1 MFEKEISFIKSLF
14 NKENIALHEPCF
26 IGNEKK
32 YLLECIDSG
41 FVSSVGEFVTRFE
54 EALKE
59 KTKARFVIATNTG
72 TAALHIALLAN
83 GIDENCEVIT
93 QSISFVATANA
104 IAYTGAKPVFL
115 DIDENT
121 LSLSPKA
128 LEHFLENQTYQK
140 DNLSY
145 NKTTHK
151 PIKACVIMHTFGLS
165 AHIKAIKELCEKYH
179 ILLIEDA
186 AEALGSTYE
195 NKALGTFGK
204 CGILSFNGNKIITGG
219 CGGAILSDDENLA
232 KLARHLSTTAKIPH
246 PYEYDH
252 DRIAYNYRLCNIN
265 AAILLAGLENLEL
278 FLENKRE
285 LAKIYK
291 DFFKNHDK
299 CKFIDEKSN
308 EKSNF
313 WLNTLLFKD
322 ENLRN
327 IFLEEC
333 LKNNIF
339 VRPVW
344 KSLPSLKAFQN
355 CQSNELINTKK
366 LEKRLINLPS
376 SVRIEIKRNDGCI
389 LYFCHYSFIFLD
401 HIFIVKSF

>member
-14 NKENIALHEPCF
+14 NQENIALHEPCF

-32 YLLECIDSG
+32 YLLECIDNG

-232 KLARHLSTTAKIPH
+232 KLAKHLSTTAKIPH

-313 WLNTLLFKD
+313 WLNTLLFKN

-339 VRPVW
+339 VRPIW

-355 CQSNELINTKK
+355 CQSDELINTKN
-366 LEKRLINLPS
+366 LEKRLVNLPS
-376 SVRIEIKRNDGCI
+376 SVRRN
-389 LYFCHYSFIFLD
+389 
-401 HIFIVKSF
+401 

>member
-32 YLLECIDSG
+32 YLLECIDNG

-140 DNLSY
+140 DNLNY

-151 PIKACVIMHTFGLS
+151 LIKACVIMHTFGLS

-376 SVRIEIKRNDGCI
+376 SVRIANKKE
-389 LYFCHYSFIFLD
+389 
-401 HIFIVKSF
+401 

>member
-1 MFEKEISFIKSLF
+1 MFKKEISFIKSLF
-14 NKENIALHEPCF
+14 NKENIPLHEPCF

-41 FVSSVGEFVTRFE
+41 FVSSVGEFVSRFE

-59 KTKARFVIATNTG
+59 KTNARFVIATNTG

-83 GIDENCEVIT
+83 SIDENCEVIT

-104 IAYTGAKPVFL
+104 IAYTGARAVFL

-128 LEHFLENQTYQK
+128 LENFLENHTYQK
-140 DNLSY
+140 DGFTY
-145 NKTTHK
+145 NKTTHQC
-151 PIKACVIMHTFGLS
+151 IKACVVMHTFGLS
-165 AHIKAIKELCEKYH
+165 AHIKAIKELCEKYN
-179 ILLIEDA
+179 IILIEDA

-219 CGGAILSDDENLA
+219 CGGAILSDDKNLA

-246 PYEYDH
+246 TYEYNH
-252 DRIAYNYRLCNIN
+252 DMIGYNYRLCNVN

-291 DFFKNHDK
+291 DFFKNNDK

-327 IFLEEC
+327 VFLEEC

-339 VRPVW
+339 ARPVW

-355 CQSNELINTKK
+355 CQSDELINTKN
-366 LEKRLINLPS
+366 LEKRLVNLPS
-376 SVRIEIKRNDGCI
+376 SVRIMQDYDQNKTRNERDYD
-389 LYFCHYSFIFLD
+389 LL
-401 HIFIVKSF
+401 

>member
-140 DNLSY
+140 NNLSY

-376 SVRIEIKRNDGCI
+376 SVRIANKKE
-389 LYFCHYSFIFLD
+389 
-401 HIFIVKSF
+401 

>member
-14 NKENIALHEPCF
+14 NQENIALHEPCF

-32 YLLECIDSG
+32 YLLECIDNG

-339 VRPVW
+339 VRPIW

-355 CQSNELINTKK
+355 CQSNELINTKN
-366 LEKRLINLPS
+366 LEKHLVNLPS
-376 SVRIEIKRNDGCI
+376 SVRITNKNLG
-389 LYFCHYSFIFLD
+389 LS
-401 HIFIVKSF
+401 

>member
-366 LEKRLINLPS
+366 LEIRLINLPS
-376 SVRIEIKRNDGCI
+376 SVRIANKKE
-389 LYFCHYSFIFLD
+389 
-401 HIFIVKSF
+401 

>member
-59 KTKARFVIATNTG
+59 KTKTRFVIATNTG

-83 GIDENCEVIT
+83 GIDENCEIIT

-104 IAYTGAKPVFL
+104 IAYTGAKPIFL

-140 DNLSY
+140 NNLSY

-165 AHIKAIKELCEKYH
+165 AHVKAIKELCEKYH

-195 NKALGTFGK
+195 NKVLGTFGK

-246 PYEYDH
+246 LYEYDH
-252 DRIAYNYRLCNIN
+252 DRVAYNYRLCNIN

-355 CQSNELINTKK
+355 CQSDDLLNTKN
-366 LEKRLINLPS
+366 LEKRLVNLPS
-376 SVRIEIKRNDGCI
+376 SVRIKE
-389 LYFCHYSFIFLD
+389 
-401 HIFIVKSF
+401 

>member
-151 PIKACVIMHTFGLS
+151 LIKACVIMHTFGLS

-265 AAILLAGLENLEL
+265 AAILFAGLENLEL

-376 SVRIEIKRNDGCI
+376 SVRIANKKE
-389 LYFCHYSFIFLD
+389 
-401 HIFIVKSF
+401 

>member
-1 MFEKEISFIKSLF
+1 MFKKEISFIKSLF

-151 PIKACVIMHTFGLS
+151 PIKACVIIHTFGLS

-313 WLNTLLFKD
+313 WLNTLLFKN

-376 SVRIEIKRNDGCI
+376 SVRIK
-389 LYFCHYSFIFLD
+389 
-401 HIFIVKSF
+401 K

>member
-1 MFEKEISFIKSLF
+1 MFKKEISFIKSLF

-151 PIKACVIMHTFGLS
+151 LIKACVIMHTFGLS

-376 SVRIEIKRNDGCI
+376 SVRRN
-389 LYFCHYSFIFLD
+389 
-401 HIFIVKSF
+401 

>member
-83 GIDENCEVIT
+83 NIDENCEVIT

-104 IAYTGAKPVFL
+104 IAYTGAKPIFL

-128 LEHFLENQTYQK
+128 LEHFLENETYQK

-151 PIKACVIMHTFGLS
+151 PIKACIIMHTFGLS
-165 AHIKAIKELCEKYH
+165 VHIKALKELCEKYR

-232 KLARHLSTTAKIPH
+232 KLAKHLSTTAKIPH

-252 DRIAYNYRLCNIN
+252 DRIAYNYRLCNVN
-265 AAILLAGLENLEL
+265 AAILLAGLENLEF

-299 CKFIDEKSN
+299 CEFIDEKSN

-322 ENLRN
+322 ENLRD
-327 IFLEEC
+327 IFLKEC
-333 LKNNIF
+333 LENKIF
-339 VRPVW
+339 SRPIW

-355 CQSNELINTKK
+355 CQSDELINTKN
-366 LEKRLINLPS
+366 LEKRLVNLPS
-376 SVRIEIKRNDGCI
+376 SVRRK
-389 LYFCHYSFIFLD
+389 
-401 HIFIVKSF
+401 

>member
-1 MFEKEISFIKSLF
+1 MFEKETSFIKSLF

-376 SVRIEIKRNDGCI
+376 SVRIAN
-389 LYFCHYSFIFLD
+389 
-401 HIFIVKSF
+401 

>member
-1 MFEKEISFIKSLF
+1 MFKKEISFIKSLF

-151 PIKACVIMHTFGLS
+151 LIKACVIMHTFGLS

-265 AAILLAGLENLEL
+265 AAILFAGLENLEL

-313 WLNTLLFKD
+313 WLNTLLFKN

-355 CQSNELINTKK
+355 CQSNELINTKN
-366 LEKRLINLPS
+366 LEKRLVNLPS
-376 SVRIEIKRNDGCI
+376 SVRIK
-389 LYFCHYSFIFLD
+389 
-401 HIFIVKSF
+401 K

>member
-151 PIKACVIMHTFGLS
+151 LIKACVIMHTFGLS

-313 WLNTLLFKD
+313 WLNTLLFKN

-366 LEKRLINLPS
+366 LEKRLVNLPS
-376 SVRIEIKRNDGCI
+376 SVRIANKKE
-389 LYFCHYSFIFLD
+389 
-401 HIFIVKSF
+401 

>member
-151 PIKACVIMHTFGLS
+151 LIKACVIMHTFGLS

-232 KLARHLSTTAKIPH
+232 KLAKHLSTTAKIPH

-313 WLNTLLFKD
+313 WLNTLLFKN

-339 VRPVW
+339 VRPIW

-376 SVRIEIKRNDGCI
+376 SVRIANKKE
-389 LYFCHYSFIFLD
+389 
-401 HIFIVKSF
+401 

>member
-1 MFEKEISFIKSLF
+1 MFKKEISFIKSLF

-265 AAILLAGLENLEL
+265 AAILFAGLENLEL

-313 WLNTLLFKD
+313 WLNTLLFKN

-339 VRPVW
+339 VRPIW

-355 CQSNELINTKK
+355 CQSNELINTKN
-366 LEKRLINLPS
+366 LEKRLVNLPS
-376 SVRIEIKRNDGCI
+376 SVRIANKKE
-389 LYFCHYSFIFLD
+389 
-401 HIFIVKSF
+401 

>member
-59 KTKARFVIATNTG
+59 KTKTRFVIATNTG

-313 WLNTLLFKD
+313 WLNTLLFKN

-376 SVRIEIKRNDGCI
+376 SVRIK
-389 LYFCHYSFIFLD
+389 
-401 HIFIVKSF
+401 K

>member
-140 DNLSY
+140 NNLSY

-151 PIKACVIMHTFGLS
+151 LIKACVIMHTFGLS

-355 CQSNELINTKK
+355 CQSDELINTKK
-366 LEKRLINLPS
+366 LEKRLVNLPS
-376 SVRIEIKRNDGCI
+376 SVRIANKKE
-389 LYFCHYSFIFLD
+389 
-401 HIFIVKSF
+401 

>member
-59 KTKARFVIATNTG
+59 KTKTRFVIATNTG

-151 PIKACVIMHTFGLS
+151 LIKACVIMHTFGLS

-376 SVRIEIKRNDGCI
+376 SVRIANKNLG
-389 LYFCHYSFIFLD
+389 LS
-401 HIFIVKSF
+401 

>member
-1 MFEKEISFIKSLF
+1 MFKKEISFIKSLF

-232 KLARHLSTTAKIPH
+232 KLVRHLSTTAKIPH

-327 IFLEEC
+327 IFLEES

-339 VRPVW
+339 VRPIW

-376 SVRIEIKRNDGCI
+376 SVRIANKKE
-389 LYFCHYSFIFLD
+389 
-401 HIFIVKSF
+401 

>member
-1 MFEKEISFIKSLF
+1 MFKKEISFIKSLF
-14 NKENIALHEPCF
+14 NKKNIALHEPCF

-83 GIDENCEVIT
+83 DIDENCEVIT

-151 PIKACVIMHTFGLS
+151 LIKACVIMHTFGLS

-376 SVRIEIKRNDGCI
+376 SVRIANKKE
-389 LYFCHYSFIFLD
+389 
-401 HIFIVKSF
+401 

>member
-376 SVRIEIKRNDGCI
+376 SVRITNKNLG
-389 LYFCHYSFIFLD
+389 LS
-401 HIFIVKSF
+401 

>member
-1 MFEKEISFIKSLF
+1 MFKKEISFIKSLF

-376 SVRIEIKRNDGCI
+376 SVRIAN
-389 LYFCHYSFIFLD
+389 
-401 HIFIVKSF
+401 

>member
-1 MFEKEISFIKSLF
+1 MFKKEISFIKSLF

-151 PIKACVIMHTFGLS
+151 LIKACVIMHTFGLS

-265 AAILLAGLENLEL
+265 AAILFAGLENLEL

-313 WLNTLLFKD
+313 WLNTLLFKN

-339 VRPVW
+339 VRPIW

-355 CQSNELINTKK
+355 CQSNELINTKN
-366 LEKRLINLPS
+366 LEKRLVNLPS
-376 SVRIEIKRNDGCI
+376 SVRIANKKE
-389 LYFCHYSFIFLD
+389 
-401 HIFIVKSF
+401 

>member
-1 MFEKEISFIKSLF
+1 MFKKEISFIKSLF

-246 PYEYDH
+246 PYKYDH

-339 VRPVW
+339 VRPIW

-376 SVRIEIKRNDGCI
+376 SVRIANKKE
-389 LYFCHYSFIFLD
+389 
-401 HIFIVKSF
+401 

>member
-1 MFEKEISFIKSLF
+1 MFKKEISFIKSLF

-59 KTKARFVIATNTG
+59 KTKARFVIATNTD

-151 PIKACVIMHTFGLS
+151 LIKACVIMHTFGLS

-265 AAILLAGLENLEL
+265 AAILFAGLENLEL

-313 WLNTLLFKD
+313 WLNTLLFKN

-376 SVRIEIKRNDGCI
+376 SVRIANKKE
-389 LYFCHYSFIFLD
+389 
-401 HIFIVKSF
+401 

>member
-1 MFEKEISFIKSLF
+1 MFKKEISFIKSLF

-265 AAILLAGLENLEL
+265 AAILFAGLENLEL

-313 WLNTLLFKD
+313 WLNTLLFKN

-339 VRPVW
+339 VRPIW

-376 SVRIEIKRNDGCI
+376 SVRIANKKE
-389 LYFCHYSFIFLD
+389 
-401 HIFIVKSF
+401 

>member
-344 KSLPSLKAFQN
+344 KSLPSLKVFQN

-376 SVRIEIKRNDGCI
+376 SVRIANKKE
-389 LYFCHYSFIFLD
+389 
-401 HIFIVKSF
+401 

>member
-1 MFEKEISFIKSLF
+1 MFKKEISFIKSLF

-41 FVSSVGEFVTRFE
+41 FVSSVGEFVSRFE

-83 GIDENCEVIT
+83 GINENCEVIT

-104 IAYTGAKPVFL
+104 ITYTGAKPIFL

-151 PIKACVIMHTFGLS
+151 PIKACVVMHTFGLS
-165 AHIKAIKELCEKYH
+165 AHIKTIKEFCEKYH

-219 CGGAILSDDENLA
+219 CGGAILSDDENLV
-232 KLARHLSTTAKIPH
+232 KLARHLSTTAKISH

-252 DRIAYNYRLCNIN
+252 DMVAYNYRLCNIN

-278 FLENKRE
+278 FLKNKRE

-355 CQSNELINTKK
+355 CQSDKLINTKN
-366 LEKRLINLPS
+366 LEKRLVNLPS
-376 SVRIEIKRNDGCI
+376 SVRMIK
-389 LYFCHYSFIFLD
+389 
-401 HIFIVKSF
+401 

>member
-1 MFEKEISFIKSLF
+1 MFKKEISFIKSLF

-41 FVSSVGEFVTRFE
+41 FVSSVGEFATRFE

-313 WLNTLLFKD
+313 WLNTLLFKN

-376 SVRIEIKRNDGCI
+376 SVRIANKKE
-389 LYFCHYSFIFLD
+389 
-401 HIFIVKSF
+401 

>member
-1 MFEKEISFIKSLF
+1 MFKKEISFIKSLF

-252 DRIAYNYRLCNIN
+252 DMIAYNYRLCNVN
-265 AAILLAGLENLEL
+265 AAILLAGLENLEP

-299 CKFIDEKSN
+299 CEFIDEKSN

-344 KSLPSLKAFQN
+344 KSLPSLKAFQD

-376 SVRIEIKRNDGCI
+376 SVRIANKKE
-389 LYFCHYSFIFLD
+389 
-401 HIFIVKSF
+401 

>member
-1 MFEKEISFIKSLF
+1 MFKKEISFIKSLF

-151 PIKACVIMHTFGLS
+151 LIKACVIMHTFGLS

-339 VRPVW
+339 VRPIW

-355 CQSNELINTKK
+355 CQSNELINTKN
-366 LEKRLINLPS
+366 LEKRLVNLPS
-376 SVRIEIKRNDGCI
+376 SVRIK
-389 LYFCHYSFIFLD
+389 
-401 HIFIVKSF
+401 K

>member
-195 NKALGTFGK
+195 NKTLGTFGK

-376 SVRIEIKRNDGCI
+376 SVRIKE
-389 LYFCHYSFIFLD
+389 
-401 HIFIVKSF
+401 

>member
-1 MFEKEISFIKSLF
+1 MFKKEISFIKSLF

-140 DNLSY
+140 DNFSY

-151 PIKACVIMHTFGLS
+151 LIKACVIMHTFGLS

-339 VRPVW
+339 VRPIW

-355 CQSNELINTKK
+355 CQSNELINTKN
-366 LEKRLINLPS
+366 LEKRLVNLPS
-376 SVRIEIKRNDGCI
+376 SVRIK
-389 LYFCHYSFIFLD
+389 
-401 HIFIVKSF
+401 K

>member
-313 WLNTLLFKD
+313 WLNTLLFKN

-376 SVRIEIKRNDGCI
+376 SVRIK
-389 LYFCHYSFIFLD
+389 
-401 HIFIVKSF
+401 K

>member
-1 MFEKEISFIKSLF
+1 MFKKEISFIKSLF

-104 IAYTGAKPVFL
+104 IAYTGAKPIFL

-313 WLNTLLFKD
+313 WLNTLLFKN

-376 SVRIEIKRNDGCI
+376 SVRIANKKE
-389 LYFCHYSFIFLD
+389 
-401 HIFIVKSF
+401 

>member
-1 MFEKEISFIKSLF
+1 MFKKEISFIKSLF

-140 DNLSY
+140 DNFSY

-151 PIKACVIMHTFGLS
+151 LIKACVIMHTFGLS

-313 WLNTLLFKD
+313 WLNTLLFKN

-366 LEKRLINLPS
+366 LEKRLVNLPS
-376 SVRIEIKRNDGCI
+376 SVRRN
-389 LYFCHYSFIFLD
+389 
-401 HIFIVKSF
+401 

>member
-41 FVSSVGEFVTRFE
+41 FVSSVGEFVTRFK

-121 LSLSPKA
+121 LSLSHKA

-376 SVRIEIKRNDGCI
+376 SVRIK
-389 LYFCHYSFIFLD
+389 
-401 HIFIVKSF
+401 K

>member
-151 PIKACVIMHTFGLS
+151 LIKACVIMHTFGLS

-252 DRIAYNYRLCNIN
+252 DMIAYNYRLCNVN
-265 AAILLAGLENLEL
+265 AAILLAGLENLEP

-299 CKFIDEKSN
+299 CEFIDEKSN

-355 CQSNELINTKK
+355 CQSDELINTKN
-366 LEKRLINLPS
+366 LEKRLVNLPS
-376 SVRIEIKRNDGCI
+376 SVRRK
-389 LYFCHYSFIFLD
+389 
-401 HIFIVKSF
+401 

>member
-59 KTKARFVIATNTG
+59 KAKARFVIATNTG

-232 KLARHLSTTAKIPH
+232 KLARHLSTTAKISH

-376 SVRIEIKRNDGCI
+376 SVRIANKKE
-389 LYFCHYSFIFLD
+389 
-401 HIFIVKSF
+401 